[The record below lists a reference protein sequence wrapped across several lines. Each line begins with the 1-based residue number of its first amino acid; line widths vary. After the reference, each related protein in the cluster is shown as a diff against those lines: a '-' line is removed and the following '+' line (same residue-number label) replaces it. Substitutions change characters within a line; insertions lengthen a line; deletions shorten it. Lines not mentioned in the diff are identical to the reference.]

1 MLITGD
7 SWYNR
12 GMIIAATLALA
23 IVTAPP
29 NAPSSTSFDGWN
41 GAKWGSTPDAVRQV
55 TAATNWQAD
64 QAAAGAFP
72 PGVNITVFRTSGP
85 IAGYP
90 AGVTYYFYENKFF
103 QATVRFNFDDLKTY
117 DFNYNVFRSVNEYY
131 NAIRNRTFVFV
142 HDIYDLLRKKYGEKK
157 PYFKKLDPKDCFV
170 SLDFY
175 LNRERWN
182 LRYHP
187 YDYYLHIVTDSYA
200 RWDFPTTRVIFSL
213 SINAPDKR
221 FDYTLSL
228 ASIELSSRI
237 SAVKDSL
244 RMKGL

>member
-1 MLITGD
+1 
-7 SWYNR
+7 
-12 GMIIAATLALA
+12 MIIAAALTLA

-29 NAPSSTSFDGWN
+29 NASSTSFDGWN
-41 GAKWGSTPDAVRQV
+41 GAKWGSTPDAVRQA
-55 TAATNWQAD
+55 TAATNWQAN
-64 QAAAGAFP
+64 QATAGAFP
-72 PGVNITVFRTSGP
+72 PGVNITVFRSNGA

-131 NAIRNRTFVFV
+131 NAIRNRTLVFV

-170 SLDFY
+170 NLDFY
-175 LNRERWN
+175 LRRERWN

-200 RWDFPTTRVIFSL
+200 RWDFPSTRVIFSL
-213 SINAPDKR
+213 SINVPDKR

-228 ASIELSSRI
+228 ASLELSSRI

>member
-1 MLITGD
+1 
-7 SWYNR
+7 
-12 GMIIAATLALA
+12 MIIAAALALTL
-23 IVTAPP
+23 ISAPP
-29 NAPSSTSFDGWN
+29 NSPSISFDGWN
-41 GAKWGSTPDAVRQV
+41 GAKWGSTPDAVRQ
-55 TAATNWQAD
+55 ATGAINWQAD
-64 QAAAGAFP
+64 QAGAGAFP
-72 PGVNITVFRTSGP
+72 QDVTITVFRGTGT

-90 AGVTYYFYENKFF
+90 ANITYYFHENRFF

-131 NAIRNRTFVFV
+131 TAIRNRTLVFV

-157 PYFKKLDPKDCFV
+157 PYFKKLDPKECFV
-170 SLDFY
+170 NLDGY
-175 LNRERWN
+175 LKRESWN

-187 YDYYLHIVTDSYA
+187 YDYYLHIIADSYA

-213 SINAPDKR
+213 SINAPEKR

-228 ASIELSSRI
+228 ASIKLSSRI
-237 SAVKDSL
+237 LSIKDSL